1 MRTDGVADVEGDA
14 RRPVGVVHLLD
25 LRRWQAP
32 PVVAAHLVLLPLP
45 AGRGRRRRQGG
56 EDDDER
62 DEAER
67 RCRSHA
73 WNDWKAEAD
82 HSDDERYGPLQ
93 DDGARECGCGII
105 GIAVGRG
112 GRFYRASG

>member
-1 MRTDGVADVEGDA
+1 MQVIKQIEDDRIDADEREKKGLSGRDAGECMRTDGVADVEGDA

-25 LRRWQAP
+25 LLRRQAP

-45 AGRGRRRRQGG
+45 GRGRRRRQGD

-73 WNDWKAEAD
+73 
-82 HSDDERYGPLQ
+82 
-93 DDGARECGCGII
+93 
-105 GIAVGRG
+105 
-112 GRFYRASG
+112 